1 MLDDKAQLE
10 KGMQI
15 LGFENTPQI
24 ISKLLIYKELLI
36 KWNNSF
42 NLTSVKNTEIVTH
55 HFLDCL
61 AVIPF
66 IKSSTLLDVG
76 TGAGLPGI
84 VIAIV
89 NPDIKVSLIDKV
101 GKKITFIKR
110 IIAEL
115 EIKNIETYHDR
126 VELLTSEE
134 KYDGI
139 ISRAFSNMEVFIK
152 STKHL
157 IKSQGVWYGMK
168 SKKILDDEMVNIN
181 DPWALEKLDVPFLQ
195 AERYLVKVSS
205 S

>member
-15 LGFENTPQI
+15 LGFENIPQI
-24 ISKLLIYKELLI
+24 ISKLLIYKELLM

-168 SKKILDDEMVNIN
+168 SKKILDDEMININ